1 MSNKCKLYYDPK
13 CPICTNFVTVLKRK
27 ISNSDIIFVASTDNM
42 KDFKFIDESGAE
54 FSGHDAIKRMSA
66 RFPVLLDYFWMLPES
81 LRVTGLQAAY
91 KVGSVARKVL
101 KTVTGCGCG
110 K

>member
-1 MSNKCKLYYDPK
+1 MPDKCKLYYDAK

-27 ISNSDIIFVASTDNM
+27 ISTSDITFVASTEDM
-42 KDFKFIDESGAE
+42 KDFKFTDESGAVFYGQE
-54 FSGHDAIKRMSA
+54 AIKRMSS

-81 LRVTGLQAAY
+81 LRVTGLQTAY

-101 KTVTGCGCG
+101 KKVTGCGCG